1 MVSLLR
7 EPINNLFF
15 ELANNSKTEIKLCA
29 PFVKQGIIQNL
40 YVVKKPSVAVE
51 CISNFNLPNFY
62 KKSSDIEAF
71 ETLMQNNGKIFNCQ
85 MLHAKLYIFDRKQ
98 LIITSANLTISGFRR
113 NLEYGVFMD
122 DAELVDKALEDYD
135 SICSNETTGKIRLS
149 NINEIKNVLRTLPEY
164 HEYIPADDTENN
176 EIDNI
181 IPINKEVVTQQLS
194 LWKKTTFLVVDGIE
208 KNEFCLEDVYRQEQI
223 FMQKFPGNHTVKDS
237 IRRNLQELRD
247 LGLIKFLGNGRYK
260 KLWK

>member
-1 MVSLLR
+1 
-7 EPINNLFF
+7 
-15 ELANNSKTEIKLCA
+15 
-29 PFVKQGIIQNL
+29 
-40 YVVKKPSVAVE
+40 
-51 CISNFNLPNFY
+51 
-62 KKSSDIEAF
+62 
-71 ETLMQNNGKIFNCQ
+71 

-223 FMQKFPGNHTVKDS
+223 FMQKFRET
-237 IRRNLQELRD
+237 IR
-247 LGLIKFLGNGRYK
+247 
-260 KLWK
+260 